1 MQSTNIAKR
10 SMLKKHDSNIYMT
23 NMLTRKIHLNFNSV
37 GKNLKETLERKVRRD
52 IEGKCSVEGFIKPDS
67 IKILSYSSG
76 ILVENHVMFE
86 VVFECMV
93 CCPVEGMHIKC
104 NVQNITQAGIRA
116 FVKDDISPVIV
127 YISRDHH
134 YNNKYF
140 STVKE
145 NDEITIKVIGQR
157 YELNDPQVSVIGEIV
172 EPKNDTQKKK
182 GKPKLVIKKA

>member
-1 MQSTNIAKR
+1 MQSTNNAKR
-10 SMLKKHDSNIYMT
+10 SMLKKHDSNIYIT

-37 GKNLKETLERKVRRD
+37 GKNLKETLEKKVRRD
-52 IEGKCSVEGFIKPDS
+52 IEGKCSVEGFIKPNS

-86 VVFECMV
+86 VIFECMV

-104 NVQNITQAGIRA
+104 NVQNVTQAGIRA

-157 YELNDPQVSVIGEIV
+157 YELNDPQVSVIGEII

-182 GKPKLVIKKA
+182 GKPKLVIKNA

>member
-1 MQSTNIAKR
+1 MLSTTVAKR
-10 SMLKKHDSNIYMT
+10 NMVKKNDTSIYMM

-37 GKNLKETLERKVRRD
+37 GKNLKETLEKKVRRD
-52 IEGKCSVEGFIKPDS
+52 IEGKCSVEGFIKPNS
-67 IKILSYSSG
+67 IKVLSYSSG
-76 ILVENHVMFE
+76 ILVENQVMFE

-157 YELNDPQVSVIGEIV
+157 YELNDPHVSVIGEIM
-172 EPKNDTQKKK
+172 EPKNENYKKK
-182 GKPKLVIKKA
+182 TKPKLVIKNA

>member
-10 SMLKKHDSNIYMT
+10 SMFKKHDSNIYMT

-86 VVFECMV
+86 VIFECMV

-182 GKPKLVIKKA
+182 GKPKLVIKNA

>member
-1 MQSTNIAKR
+1 M
-10 SMLKKHDSNIYMT
+10 IY
-23 NMLTRKIHLNFNSV
+23 HQF
-37 GKNLKETLERKVRRD
+37 
-52 IEGKCSVEGFIKPDS
+52 
-67 IKILSYSSG
+67 
-76 ILVENHVMFE
+76 
-86 VVFECMV
+86 
-93 CCPVEGMHIKC
+93 
-104 NVQNITQAGIRA
+104 
-116 FVKDDISPVIV
+116 IV

-182 GKPKLVIKKA
+182 DKTQISY